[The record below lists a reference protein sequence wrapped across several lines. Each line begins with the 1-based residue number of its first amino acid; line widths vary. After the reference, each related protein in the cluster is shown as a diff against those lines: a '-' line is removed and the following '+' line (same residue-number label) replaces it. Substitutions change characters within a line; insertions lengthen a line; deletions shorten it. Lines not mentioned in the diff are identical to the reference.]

1 MLLGQSKRRREHA
14 DHTRSLPRR
23 AIERQLSRRDVPLR
37 EKTLWRMLYETA
49 ARASEVLALDVE
61 RLDLANRRAPV
72 RSKGGRD
79 RVGALGN
86 RHRPPAA
93 PHAAAARR
101 DEPHQRAAVSLRAQA
116 APGTPAP
123 APRRLPAHRPRP
135 ARLRPRPRAPH
146 MEERL
151 SSEQR

>member
-1 MLLGQSKRRREHA
+1 MLLGRSKRRHEHA

-72 RSKGGRD
+72 RSKGRERSSGVHWGGTGTGR
-79 RVGALGN
+79 
-86 RHRPPAA
+86 P
-93 PHAAAARR
+93 
-101 DEPHQRAAVSLRAQA
+101 E
-116 APGTPAP
+116 T
-123 APRRLPAHRPRP
+123 
-135 ARLRPRPRAPH
+135 
-146 MEERL
+146 
-151 SSEQR
+151 